1 MDKLVLLAEEA
12 HAEEGGFPAEG
23 WGIGA
28 LVILMTLLLVT
39 LAFGKGRPHA

>member
-12 HAEEGGFPAEG
+12 HVDEGGFPAVG